1 MVRAHGLDDPWQV
14 VLVDNLIGL
23 EVERPLSRTGRQRD
37 VGLLGI
43 DQPVFSQGFIPHR
56 LDDPDLGIADGPDQ
70 FKRAVLTASY
80 VDDELVDDRQDG
92 PDGLHDRIVIT
103 HRVAAKGESAD
114 LHAFPISINSV

>member
-1 MVRAHGLDDPWQV
+1 
-14 VLVDNLIGL
+14 
-23 EVERPLSRTGRQRD
+23 VERPLSRTGRQRD

-80 VDDELVDDRQDG
+80 VDDELVDYRQDG

-103 HRVAAKGESAD
+103 HRVAAKGEATD
-114 LHAFPISINSV
+114 IQAYPISIHTVQSAYHY